1 MRDYRII
8 VTPDAV
14 RDLTELRNDIAH
26 VLFAP
31 ETALA
36 CIQTLRREIG
46 GLARMP
52 ARNRLMDEEPWHSR
66 DVRKI
71 IVENF
76 YVYYRSDDATETV
89 PRTRVPT
96 RRNVRHEGK
105 NPRLVTLF
113 PVGL

>member
-14 RDLTELRNDIAH
+14 RDLTELRNDNAH

-36 CIQTLRREIG
+36 CIQTIRRKIG

-66 DVRKI
+66 GVRKI

-76 YVYYRSDDATETV
+76 YVYYRIDDATETV
-89 PRTRVPT
+89 YVLNVIYA
-96 RRNVRHEGK
+96 RRDQLKALSHTK
-105 NPRLVTLF
+105 PDQ
-113 PVGL
+113 PQS

>member
-36 CIQTLRREIG
+36 CIQTIRREIG

-66 DVRKI
+66 GVRKI
-71 IVENF
+71 IVKNF
-76 YVYYRSDDATETV
+76 
-89 PRTRVPT
+89 
-96 RRNVRHEGK
+96 
-105 NPRLVTLF
+105 
-113 PVGL
+113 